1 MGMKQKNILIVDD
14 SALMR
19 RLLSDIIKSD
29 ERFCV
34 ADFAVNGL
42 EAFDFVTLNPKK
54 YDTIILDIN
63 MPKMNGI
70 QFLEQLEK
78 IHLKQKI
85 IIVSTLAKEGA
96 KETIRCLELG
106 AFDFVTKPESFVD
119 AKNDTFRQKILQTVA
134 LANGFDV
141 TLPKAPEPG
150 KLASRQIGYSAAK
163 ALQEIVS
170 AKAVRKEH
178 KAVGRGGKKL
188 VALAC
193 STGGPKA
200 LQQVIPKLPG
210 NLDAPVL
217 LVQHMPKGF
226 TNSLAQRLNE
236 LSQIKVKEAAQG
248 DIIEN
253 GTVYIA
259 PGGTQMRLIK
269 KGGRY
274 QISISEEPP
283 RNGLRPCADI
293 MYESLLTT
301 DFDDITCVV
310 LTGMGGDGTLGIKQL
325 NEKHNIYVI
334 AQNEATC
341 TVYGMPKVVAE
352 AGLVDQVEPLDEVAA
367 AITKNVGVR

>member
-1 MGMKQKNILIVDD
+1 MVIKKKNILIVDD

-19 RLLSDIIKSD
+19 RLISDIIKSD
-29 ERFCV
+29 ERLCV
-34 ADFAVNGL
+34 ADLAMNGL
-42 EAFDFVTLNPKK
+42 EAFDLVTLNPRK

-70 QFLEQLEK
+70 QFLEQLNK

-96 KETIRCLELG
+96 KETIQCLELG
-106 AFDFVTKPESFVD
+106 AFDFVTKPESFIE
-119 AKNDTFRQKILQTVA
+119 ARNEIFRQKILETVA
-134 LANGFDV
+134 VATNLDINP
-141 TLPKAPEPG
+141 TKAPI
-150 KLASRQIGYSAAK
+150 KKTDSKQIGFSAAK

-170 AKAVRKEH
+170 AKVVRKEH
-178 KAVGRGGKKL
+178 KSVNKEAKKL

-193 STGGPKA
+193 STGGPRA
-200 LQQVIPKLPG
+200 LQQVIPKLPK
-210 NLDAPVL
+210 NLDAPML

-226 TNSLAQRLNE
+226 TNSLAQRLDE
-236 LSQIKVKEAAQG
+236 LSQIKVKEAAHG
-248 DIIEN
+248 DIIEK

-259 PGGTQMRLIK
+259 PGGNQMRLIR
-269 KGGRY
+269 KGGKY
-274 QISISEEPP
+274 QIALSDEPP

-293 MYESLLTT
+293 MYESLVNT

-325 NEKHNIYVI
+325 NEKRNIYVI
-334 AQNEATC
+334 AQNEATS

-352 AGLVDQVEPLDEVAA
+352 AGLVDQVEPLEDVAA
-367 AITKNVGVR
+367 AITKNVGVQ

>member
-1 MGMKQKNILIVDD
+1 MIIKQKNILVVDD

-29 ERFCV
+29 ERLCV
-34 ADFAVNGL
+34 ADLATNGL
-42 EAFDFVTLNPKK
+42 EAFDLVTLNPRK
-54 YDTIILDIN
+54 YDAIILDIN

-78 IHLKQKI
+78 IRLKQKI

-106 AFDFVTKPESFVD
+106 AFDFVTKPESFIE
-119 AKNDTFRQKILQTVA
+119 ARNEIFRQKILETVA
-134 LANGFDV
+134 VATNLDV
-141 TLPKAPEPG
+141 SLIKPSISGKPIPK
-150 KLASRQIGYSAAK
+150 QIGYSATK
-163 ALQEIVS
+163 ALQDLAS
-170 AKAVRKEH
+170 AKTVRKEH
-178 KAVGRGGKKL
+178 KVVNSGARKL

-200 LQQVIPKLPG
+200 LQQVIPKLPQ
-210 NLDAPVL
+210 NLDAPML

-226 TNSLAQRLNE
+226 TNSLAQRLDE

-248 DIIEN
+248 DVIEK

-259 PGGTQMRLIK
+259 PGGSQMRLVK
-269 KGGRY
+269 RGGRY
-274 QISISEEPP
+274 QIDLSDEPP

-293 MYESLLTT
+293 MYESLVGT

-325 NEKHNIYVI
+325 NEKRNIYVI

-341 TVYGMPKVVAE
+341 TVYGMPKVIAD
-352 AGLVDQVEPLDEVAA
+352 AGLVDQVEPLEDVAA